1 MVDINEKLLDF
12 LHKSPTCFHAIDEI
26 KKILVKQGYR
36 ELSEADSWNLEID
49 GRYFTVRNQ
58 SSIIAFRIPT
68 TDYKGYM
75 IGAAHSDS
83 PTFKVKENPEIVGNG
98 VVKLNVE
105 KYGGMLCA
113 PWFDRPLSVAGRVI
127 VKENGKLVTKL
138 VRVDKDLLV
147 IPNLAIHMNRE
158 ANTNATYNA
167 QVDMLPVFGTEDA
180 KGKFMEVVAES
191 ICVKVEDILSHDLYL
206 YTREKGTVWG
216 YQNEFVSAGHLDD
229 LQCAFGCLYG
239 FLGANDSESIP
250 VVAIFDNEEVGSGTK
265 QGADSTFLE
274 DTLERIALSCGK
286 NPEEAKRAIASS
298 FMVSAD
304 NAHAVHPNHVEKADP
319 INRPQMNKGIV
330 IKYNANQKYT
340 TDAVS
345 AAVFKEV
352 CAAVNV
358 PVQTFTNRSDMAG
371 GSTLGNISNAHV
383 SLNTV
388 DIGLAQLAMHL
399 MKQQVQRIQSILQKQ
414 CHISSPSLQKMKGK
428 ACSHF
433 VNQNHNEQVFGGEG
447 LFFGYG
453 LLEKIIMHTILK

>member
-26 KKILVKQGYR
+26 KKVLVKQGYR
-36 ELSEADSWNLEID
+36 ELSEANSWDLEID

-75 IGAAHSDS
+75 IGSAHSDS

-191 ICVKVEDILSHDLYL
+191 IGVKVEDILSHDLYL

-239 FLGANDSESIP
+239 FLGANDSESVP
-250 VVAIFDNEEVGSGTK
+250 VVVIFDNEEVGSGTK

-298 FMVSAD
+298 FM
-304 NAHAVHPNHVEKADP
+304 
-319 INRPQMNKGIV
+319 
-330 IKYNANQKYT
+330 
-340 TDAVS
+340 VS

-388 DIGLAQLAMHL
+388 DIGLAQLAMH
-399 MKQQVQRIQSILQKQ
+399 
-414 CHISSPSLQKMKGK
+414 SSYETAGAKDTEYLVEAM
-428 ACSHF
+428 SHF
-433 VNQNHNEQVFGGEG
+433 FSLTLEDEGEG
-447 LFFGYG
+447 VFSLR
-453 LLEKIIMHTILK
+453 